1 MNTSLNIVQLITQ
14 ASLAVQ
20 LIMALLAV
28 LSLIGWVL
36 IFHLAGKM
44 TKTAR
49 FDARFADW
57 LWQDDLDKQFATVQN
72 ESERTGLEA
81 VFFAGFSQ
89 FKNSQSAQKIELAER
104 TLATAI
110 SHDQNYLE
118 QGLPTLASIAS
129 VSPYIGLLGTVWGIM
144 HAFIGLGEASSV
156 SLSVIA
162 PSIAEALIATAL
174 GLFAA
179 IPASLAYNFYTAK
192 ANDIYEKRSLFCQQ
206 LITKLMA
213 ESSQS
218 SAEK

>member
-1 MNTSLNIVQLITQ
+1 MNTSINIIQLIAQ

-20 LIMALLAV
+20 LIMAILAI
-28 LSLIGWVL
+28 LSLVGWVL
-36 IFHLAGKM
+36 IFHVG
-44 TKTAR
+44 TKLSTATR
-49 FDARFADW
+49 FDTRFEDW
-57 LWQDDLDKQFATVQN
+57 LWSESNLSKQFTTVKN
-72 ESERTGLEA
+72 EPERTGLES
-81 VFFAGFSQ
+81 VFFAGFEQ
-89 FKNSQSAQKIELAER
+89 YQNSQSDQKIDLTER

-110 SHDQNYLE
+110 SQEQNRLE
-118 QGLPTLASIAS
+118 QGLPMLASIAS

-192 ANDIYEKRSLFCQQ
+192 ANSLYEKRSLFCQR
-206 LITKLMA
+206 LITRLMA
-213 ESSQS
+213 NDHQS
-218 SAEK
+218 